1 MKIGCVILAGGK
13 SSRMGTDKALLE
25 LNGKSFIKQLAE
37 EFDFFEEKMIAR
49 GNNESISNV
58 NWTMISDIY
67 QERGPIGGL
76 HTALSICKSDA
87 LFCITCD
94 MPLAKKTLAEKLFSL
109 MEEGVDAIIVKTE
122 DDRIHPL
129 CGIYRKSTL
138 PIFEEQIQ
146 LGNHRMMS
154 VLDKICVKYV
164 TICFAEQTQQLMN
177 VNTPREYEKI
187 IRKI

>member
-13 SSRMGTDKALLE
+13 SSRMGTDKALLKID
-25 LNGKSFIKQLAE
+25 GKSFIEQLAE

-67 QERGPIGGL
+67 QDRGPIGGL
-76 HTALSICKSDA
+76 HAALSVCKSDA

-94 MPLAKKTLAEKLFSL
+94 MPLVKKTLAEELFQL
-109 MEEGVDAIIVKTE
+109 MEEEVDAIIVKTE
-122 DDRIHPL
+122 DNRIHPL

-138 PIFEEQIQ
+138 PIFEEQIK
-146 LGNHRMMS
+146 LGNNRMMR

-177 VNTPREYEKI
+177 VNTPKEYEELMK
-187 IRKI
+187 K